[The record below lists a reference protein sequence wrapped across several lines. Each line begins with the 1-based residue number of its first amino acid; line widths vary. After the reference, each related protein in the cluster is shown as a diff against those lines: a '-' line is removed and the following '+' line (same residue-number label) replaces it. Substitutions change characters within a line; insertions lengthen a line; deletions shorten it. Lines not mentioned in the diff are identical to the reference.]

1 MILTQKLYPLYF
13 PADHWCCSCQNL
25 KVASAVQI
33 ISDRLSNRQ
42 RYFCPECATA
52 KGFPPSEH
60 LLKRV
65 AEQQGDRVNFSARPR
80 QQPAIARCRG

>member
-1 MILTQKLYPLYF
+1 MITLKLHPLYF
-13 PADHWCCSCQNL
+13 PTDHRCCSCQNL

-33 ISDRLSNRQ
+33 LSDRLSNRQ

-65 AEQQGDRVNFSARPR
+65 AEQQGDRVNCTTRPR
-80 QQPAIARCRG
+80 LQPAIARS